1 MPVFDKWYVAQN
13 RRNHSTA
20 YKSDDYVPFDFTR
33 VKDHTMRKELKEWV
47 FLSDK
52 SLKTLKN
59 MVNCVFLFFEFVE
72 GDEIKKFRSNIVS
85 ISDYI
90 NEKNNF
96 IINESNVMV
105 FRQFGKQSFDS
116 EETLNSYISS
126 IRSFVK
132 YIDSKHIY
140 PISSGIYDFL
150 TVKTSKGLSGKKIE
164 DEDLRKMVLAFK
176 DNMIKGNYI
185 DKLFWIFMHLMLT
198 TNFRPNDICSL
209 KINCIAD
216 AMKTGDKVLQSK
228 DKSIKLKTKTSR
240 GKEIDVNP
248 SEYTIRAINEAILV
262 TDFIRKSGKKNQL
275 GDYIFIQKDP
285 HGNTAGINY
294 DLFYRKFKQITGGLE
309 LKGGPYT
316 VNNCRHTYMTKLFE
330 EAVKNGNVY
339 KSIIATGH
347 RDYATTIKH
356 YIKPEIS
363 DYLEAFYGVT
373 LGNITLKGEIVAN
386 LEDSMEDLPK
396 DIREITVKSGCGFCK
411 GNITI
416 RCIDCLLCS
425 NFIVTI
431 DRIPYFENSIEEINL
446 KIQNQSILHEKEHLL
461 SIKKLY
467 VSYLAELVTLKENEE
482 AEI

>member
-1 MPVFDKWYVAQN
+1 
-13 RRNHSTA
+13 
-20 YKSDDYVPFDFTR
+20 
-33 VKDHTMRKELKEWV
+33 
-47 FLSDK
+47 
-52 SLKTLKN
+52 
-59 MVNCVFLFFEFVE
+59 
-72 GDEIKKFRSNIVS
+72 
-85 ISDYI
+85 
-90 NEKNNF
+90 
-96 IINESNVMV
+96 
-105 FRQFGKQSFDS
+105 
-116 EETLNSYISS
+116 
-126 IRSFVK
+126 
-132 YIDSKHIY
+132 
-140 PISSGIYDFL
+140 
-150 TVKTSKGLSGKKIE
+150 
-164 DEDLRKMVLAFK
+164 
-176 DNMIKGNYI
+176 
-185 DKLFWIFMHLMLT
+185 
-198 TNFRPNDICSL
+198 
-209 KINCIAD
+209 
-216 AMKTGDKVLQSK
+216 
-228 DKSIKLKTKTSR
+228 
-240 GKEIDVNP
+240 
-248 SEYTIRAINEAILV
+248 
-262 TDFIRKSGKKNQL
+262 
-275 GDYIFIQKDP
+275 
-285 HGNTAGINY
+285 
-294 DLFYRKFKQITGGLE
+294 
-309 LKGGPYT
+309 
-316 VNNCRHTYMTKLFE
+316 MTKLFE